1 MVIKQ
6 INQGVLRAFCY
17 LVLIVGAA
25 VMLLPLVWMVAT
37 SFKTFAEALAIPPI
51 WLPERLNWEN
61 YPTAWAMAPFGRFF
75 LNSVFVALAT
85 ALGGV
90 IICALAAYAFAQMSF
105 FGKNIIFAVALG
117 TMMIPGIMM
126 LVPNFITMT
135 RLGWI
140 DTYQALIVPWL
151 VSVFI
156 IFMLRQFFM
165 SMPRELWDSAQID
178 GCSRLR
184 FLWQIIVPLSKPALF
199 TAFLLNFVASW
210 NSFLWVLL
218 MTNRT
223 EMRTLP
229 LGLALFAHEA
239 GIRYELQMAMAT
251 VAIVPILLVFLSL
264 QRYFVQAWLRTGI
277 K

>member
-1 MVIKQ
+1 
-6 INQGVLRAFCY
+6 
-17 LVLIVGAA
+17 
-25 VMLLPLVWMVAT
+25 MLLPLVWMVST
-37 SFKTFAEALAIPPI
+37 SFKTFAEALAMPPI
-51 WLPERLNWEN
+51 WIPERLAWEN
-61 YPTAWAMAPFGRFF
+61 YPTAWAIAPFDRFF
-75 LNSVFVALAT
+75 LNSVLVAVTT

-90 IICALAAYAFAQMSF
+90 IISALAAYTFAQLSF
-105 FGKNIIFAVALG
+105 FGKNIIFALLLG
-117 TMMIPGIMM
+117 TMMIPGVMM

-151 VSVFI
+151 VSVFN

-165 SMPRELWDSAQID
+165 TMPRELWDSAQMD

-184 FLWQIIVPLSKPALF
+184 FLLQITVPLAKPALF
-199 TAFLLNFVASW
+199 TAFLLSFVASW

-218 MTNRT
+218 MTNRE

-229 LGLALFAHEA
+229 LGLALFAQEA
-239 GIRYELQMAMAT
+239 GAYYELQMAMAT
-251 VAIVPILLVFLSL
+251 VAIIPVLLVFLSL